1 MMDEVKKIHMTDE
14 YAANYY
20 LKQGYMAARLEMMME
35 ESDDN

>member
-20 LKQGYMAARLEMMME
+20 LKQGYMAARLGMMQE
-35 ESDDN
+35 KDDN

>member
-1 MMDEVKKIHMTDE
+1 MEKIKQIAMTDE

-35 ESDDN
+35 KSDDN